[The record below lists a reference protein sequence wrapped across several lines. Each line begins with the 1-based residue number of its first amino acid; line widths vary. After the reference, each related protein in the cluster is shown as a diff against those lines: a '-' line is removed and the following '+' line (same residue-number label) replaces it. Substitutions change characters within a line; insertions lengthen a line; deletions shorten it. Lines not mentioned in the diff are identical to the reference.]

1 MANNTIYFENP
12 HSGKMKEAPVGFS
25 WTTLFFGPFPM
36 IFRGAWKWFVIC
48 FIIAALTGGLSSIVF
63 MFIINKIYIK
73 EMISDGFKA
82 KGVKAGTLEQV
93 SSRIGVAVPSF
104 QVAAA

>member
-12 HSGKMKEAPVGFS
+12 HSGQMKEAPVGFS

-36 IFRGAWKWFVIC
+36 LFRGAWKWFAIC
-48 FIIAALTGGLSSIVF
+48 LIIAALTGGLSSLVF
-63 MFIINKIYIK
+63 MFVINKIFIK

-82 KGVKAGTLEQV
+82 KGVKTGTLDQV
-93 SSRIGVAVPSF
+93 ALRIGVAVPQF
-104 QVAAA
+104 QAAAA